1 MKKEEEFIYC
11 KDCKYFPRWRLYGK
25 RLATCK
31 AHNKDRELAFYS
43 PEYINIPTHYKFC
56 NVQNYNNDCHF
67 YEKKK

>member
-31 AHNKDRELAFYS
+31 AHNKDRELALYS
-43 PEYINIPTHYKFC
+43 PGGILLTVFQAIVYSL
-56 NVQNYNNDCHF
+56 
-67 YEKKK
+67 